1 MRKLIA
7 SLSLALIT
15 GINAETS
22 DNLVQDPYVDF
33 LDSTYDYPNIHNH
46 GTWVQDPYIYTGNSN
61 YEHSATADYSI
72 NLDTL
77 TYEITKVNY
86 GYSYK
91 AYYDGLGAIG
101 LALLDADGNMI
112 DSTTYE
118 FDITASN
125 TLTDVDRVYN
135 QMDNLSQANTIRLG
149 VGGISDRNGTDDIMI
164 TDIYLNYEYQEIPL
178 DIITDTSISL
188 ALDNTYTTLP
198 THSYDFPAVEMPTT
212 TPEVQAPAPQPV
224 APTPAPTPTPSPA
237 PVAAPQTQSVKA
249 QPKQTQK
256 TQSVKKETKEVKKN
270 ETKAAST
277 TKGINEYRIATSVE
291 NITGPSMGT
300 GMGNGIGFGN
310 TDTFFGSTGV
320 DMASF
325 TGVDLVELI
334 QLTEPTFYDEP
345 DFYEQEINLTD
356 NIQLDNI
363 DFYKGTNWYGSN
375 IKFY

>member
-7 SLSLALIT
+7 GLSLVLTT
-15 GINAETS
+15 GINALTS
-22 DNLVQDPYVDF
+22 DNLVQDPYVEF

-46 GTWVQDPYIYTGNSN
+46 GTWQQDPYIYTGNSN
-61 YEHSATADYSI
+61 YEHTATADYSI

-77 TYEITKVNY
+77 TFEITQVNY

-135 QMDNLSQANTIRLG
+135 QMDNLSQADTIRLG

-188 ALDNTYTTLP
+188 ALDDSAYTKLP
-198 THSYDFPAVEMPTT
+198 DVSYDFPAEVPSVPE
-212 TPEVQAPAPQPV
+212 PEVTQP
-224 APTPAPTPTPSPA
+224 TQTQAPTPTPVVAPTPTPA
-237 PVAAPQTQSVKA
+237 PAPATTP
-249 QPKQTQK
+249 QPVEK
-256 TQSVKKETKEVKKN
+256 TTTTKTTTTKKESKSASKTETRKESRSEGGAQVI
-270 ETKAAST
+270 ETTSLVATAVGVNNFSNPAEFFAS
-277 TKGINEYRIATSVE
+277 V
-291 NITGPSMGT
+291 
-300 GMGNGIGFGN
+300 GMDFE
-310 TDTFFGSTGV
+310 SY
-320 DMASF
+320 
-325 TGVDLVELI
+325 TGVDLVEVI
-334 QLTEPTFYDEP
+334 QLNEPTFYEEP
-345 DFYEQEINLTD
+345 DFYEQEIALND
-356 NIQLDNI
+356 NIQLNNI
-363 DFYKGTNWYGSN
+363 DFYKENNWYGSN
-375 IKFY
+375 TQFY